1 VSQQLYAIDLSQK
14 LVVAGLS
21 TIKNG
26 LREME
31 EILRRAEVGRMA
43 ICQDNMPYIIPLN
56 FLYHKGKIIFH
67 CAWEG
72 EKLDII
78 KKNPNS
84 CFEVDEFTGKIGDH
98 YEARCHL
105 SYDSILAFG
114 KARIENHEQEKIE
127 FLQLFAEKYSESY
140 RKPLSKGGKRFDK
153 TRVSECCCV
162 VIDLEELTGRRERKI
177 DGKTNKKLW
186 HHKF

>member
-1 VSQQLYAIDLSQK
+1 
-14 LVVAGLS
+14 
-21 TIKNG
+21 
-26 LREME
+26 ME

-72 EKLDII
+72 KKLDII
-78 KKNPNS
+78 NKNPDS
-84 CFEVDEFTGKIGDH
+84 CFEVDEFTGEIGDH

-114 KARIENHEQEKIE
+114 KARIENNEQEKIK

-153 TRVSECCCV
+153 TVVSECCCV
-162 VIDLEELTGRRERKI
+162 VIDIEELTGRRERKI
-177 DGKTNKKLW
+177 DGKTNKILW
-186 HHKF
+186 QHNF